1 VWYKQTVQGLQEMT
15 QKPASDVE
23 IYDDLSSKFS
33 VVKGKNKHKHTELEY
48 NTVIIF
54 SSNTLHILKSF
65 SNN

>member
-33 VVKGKNKHKHTELEY
+33 VVKGKNKTQTCRTRIHA
-48 NTVIIF
+48 VIISIELLYIF
-54 SSNTLHILKSF
+54 
-65 SNN
+65 